1 MMKILP
7 ILIGSISLLFSLS
20 LGAESESRPYRLIN
34 ADKLFVDRLEDEYLT
49 RLAGNVH
56 FFYGETEF
64 FSDQAELYEVRK
76 IAKLF
81 GNVKVVDDSLT
92 ITADQVEYLRQI
104 EQLVL
109 TGNVLIIEEHEDE
122 TERTFRAERGQY
134 LREARQIYAYN
145 DIYFHDERD
154 RVNGYCNY
162 LNYDL
167 NSGYGFITNN
177 PRIEVEGEQP
187 LTITAEKME
196 FYRDFNRL
204 AASFDVHTFYEEYEV
219 TSDFLLF
226 FVDDEYAVFL
236 GEPEF
241 KSEMAFAVAE
251 KFYLYFEDRKIKSAT
266 LENNCLTYFANKEGG
281 DKNSSID
288 CTLMELLFV
297 DGKISEMQAFDNVKS
312 HYVNESADRDHFTNY
327 AESDK
332 LIVTINDDNEIESV
346 VFHGRVQGRYK
357 FSDKYIDR

>member
-1 MMKILP
+1 MKILL
-7 ILIGSISLLFSLS
+7 IWIGSFFMLLCFSLA
-20 LGAESESRPYRLIN
+20 AESDLRPYRLIN

-49 RLAGNVH
+49 RLNGNVH
-56 FFYGETEF
+56 FFYGDTEF
-64 FSDQAELYEVRK
+64 FSDQAEIYEVSR
-76 IAKLF
+76 IARLF
-81 GNVKVVDDSLT
+81 GNVKVVDDSLRMN
-92 ITADQVEYLRQI
+92 ADQVEYQRQI
-104 EQLVL
+104 EQLL
-109 TGNVLIIEEHEDE
+109 LIGNVLIIEEHDDG
-122 TERTFRAERGQY
+122 TERTFQAERGQY

-154 RVNGYCNY
+154 RINGYCNY

-167 NSGYGFITNN
+167 KSGYGFITNN
-177 PRIEVEGEQP
+177 PKIEIEGEQP

-204 AASFDVHTFYEEYEV
+204 AASFDVRTIYEEYEV

-241 KSEMAFAVAE
+241 KAEMATAVAE

-281 DKNSSID
+281 EKNSSID
-288 CTLMELLFV
+288 CSLMELLFV
-297 DGKISEMQAFDNVKS
+297 DGKISEMQAFGNVKS
-312 HYVNESADRDHFTNY
+312 HYVNEAADRDHFTNY

-332 LIVTINDDNEIESV
+332 LIITFNTDNEIESV
-346 VFHGRVQGRYK
+346 VFHGRVQGRYR